1 VRQQS
6 KFALVK
12 RSALTSMVLIA
23 AAGLSLGQRP
33 SPTSAPSNWQL
44 GPPFEL
50 ESKPLSSA
58 PARSSS
64 PAAISS
70 SRAPVVQTTS
80 TQPNRDRTVT
90 GKPPYVEGSTW
101 VLTFIKTK
109 ATSTDE
115 YLRSIASSLKPF
127 YEEQKK
133 QQLILDYKILTGEAS
148 ADRDFNVILMVE
160 YPNMAALDS
169 AREKSEAMID
179 KIIGPTEKRREAAIK
194 RSDTREILAS
204 KTMREIRLK

>member
-1 VRQQS
+1 
-6 KFALVK
+6 
-12 RSALTSMVLIA
+12 
-23 AAGLSLGQRP
+23 
-33 SPTSAPSNWQL
+33 
-44 GPPFEL
+44 
-50 ESKPLSSA
+50 
-58 PARSSS
+58 
-64 PAAISS
+64 
-70 SRAPVVQTTS
+70 
-80 TQPNRDRTVT
+80 
-90 GKPPYVEGSTW
+90 VEGSTW